1 MDEKSQIAPEEEA
14 KTTEPAK
21 TEAAP
26 EPKATPEAKKDVTV
40 SEALE
45 TKEAEPKKAGPR
57 VVPEATFLEVKKEL
71 KELRQAIKDGATKSE
86 VSADL
91 KSIADKYNLDENF
104 VTDLASVIQSN
115 SKAKL
120 DEELSSKLKPIQ
132 EKERAEKIDKAFTEH
147 FSKAMESMP
156 EYEGVVNKDVIKSLS
171 LDPINANK
179 TFVQI
184 IEESYG
190 HLVTGKRTID
200 HNSPQAGRSDNTEV
214 DYDRAK
220 KEPKYYSEIMA
231 NPVLKKK
238 YNEGLTDRLQSAL

>member
-1 MDEKSQIAPEEEA
+1 MTEEVKKAPEGEDMN
-14 KTTEPAK
+14 TDPAK

-45 TKEAEPKKAGPR
+45 TKEAEPKKAEPR

-86 VSADL
+86 VSSDL
-91 KSIADKYNLDENF
+91 KSIADKYNLDEGF
-104 VTDLASVIQSN
+104 LGELATVLESKN
-115 SKAKL
+115 KAKL
-120 DEELSSKLKPIQ
+120 EEELSSKLKPIQ
-132 EKERAEKIDKAFTEH
+132 EKERSEKIDKAFTEH

-171 LDPINANK
+171 LDPTNANK
-179 TFVQI
+179 TFAQI

-190 HLVTGKRTID
+190 HLVQGKRTID

-214 DYDRAK
+214 DFDRAK
-220 KEPKYYSEIMA
+220 KDTKYYSEVMA

-238 YNEGLTDRLQSAL
+238 YNEGLTDRLKSAL

>member
-1 MDEKSQIAPEEEA
+1 MTEEVKTAPAEEA
-14 KTTEPAK
+14 KSTEPAK

-26 EPKATPEAKKDVTV
+26 ETQKAEPVKEVTV

-45 TKEAEPKKAGPR
+45 TKTPEPAKAEPR
-57 VVPEATFLEVKKEL
+57 VVPEAVFLEVKKEL
-71 KELRQAIKDGATKSE
+71 KDLRQAIKDGATKSE

-91 KSIADKYNLDENF
+91 KSIADKYDLDENF
-104 VTDLASVIQSN
+104 LGELSSFIESK
-115 SKAKL
+115 SKAKF
-120 DEELSSKLKPIQ
+120 EEEFSSKLKPIQ
-132 EKERAEKIDKAFTEH
+132 DKEKAEKIDKAFTEH
-147 FSKAMESMP
+147 FSKAMENMP

-190 HLVTGKRTID
+190 HLVTGKRTMD
-200 HNSPQAGRSDNTEV
+200 SSSPAARSDNTEV
-214 DYDRAK
+214 DYERAK

-231 NPVLKKK
+231 NPTLKKK
-238 YNEGLTDRLQSAL
+238 YNEGLTDRLKSVL